1 MGDLAGRLALA
12 LLVNLI
18 VSRRR
23 LLHVFLIPGLFIFPL
38 LFLFPARHDLELV
51 KYGTFL
57 ATAVMT
63 AQFSFWGNYLPCVY
77 PTHLRGTGESFATNI
92 GGRVLGTSAALL
104 TTQLANVMP
113 GGSPAAQLAYA
124 AAGVGFLV
132 YLTASVASFW
142 LPEPKQ
148 GQLPA

>member
-1 MGDLAGRLALA
+1 MKWGIG
-12 LLVNLI
+12 V
-18 VSRRR
+18 VG
-23 LLHVFLIPGLFIFPL
+23 FLTI
-38 LFLFPARHDLELV
+38 
-51 KYGTFL
+51 
-57 ATAVMT
+57 
-63 AQFSFWGNYLPCVY
+63 AQFSFWGNYLPRVY

-113 GGSPAAQLAYA
+113 GESAAAQLAYA

>member
-1 MGDLAGRLALA
+1 
-12 LLVNLI
+12 V
-18 VSRRR
+18 
-23 LLHVFLIPGLFIFPL
+23 PGLFIFPL
-38 LFLFPARHDLELV
+38 LFLYPARHDLELL
-51 KYGTFL
+51 KYGTLL
-57 ATAVMT
+57 ASAFMV
-63 AQFSFWGNYLPCVY
+63 AQFSFWGNYLPRVF

-92 GGRVLGTSAALL
+92 GGRVLAPAAALL
-104 TTQLANVMP
+104 TTQLANVRP
-113 GGSPAAQLAYA
+113 GGGAADKLAYA